1 MNCMFGNAVAVVLVN
16 SSDNVAYVV
25 GFEEFVHVFVD
36 VLGALVGA
44 ESTRVSA
51 EKSYEALVCMNEV
64 ILVGEKV
71 AGFGSCCRADEDDEV
86 GVASSGF
93 RGDFAAEVAVDI
105 FPRDS

>member
-1 MNCMFGNAVAVVLVN
+1 MFINAVAIVLVD
-16 SSDNVAYVV
+16 SCDNVAYVV